1 MPKQR
6 AAHAST
12 RQPRQASTQ
21 LSSFSEA
28 RAEVLRGSQR
38 GEAST
43 SKHQKEADNLARIDR
58 KIEATLRPA
67 PPEEPSSSL
76 NPNPSPNLNA
86 NSNPSPNPNPNPNP
100 NPIPNANQE
109 PSSSRPPV
117 RQPRVAQQA
126 TSPGGERA
134 VDMGRPD
141 AAGQQPLV
149 YAAHHGDIEA
159 AFALLDQPGTDAN
172 CRDAGG
178 RTVLMIA
185 ACGGHGDLVRLA
197 LTLTLTQP

>member
-67 PPEEPSSSL
+67 PPE
-76 NPNPSPNLNA
+76 
-86 NSNPSPNPNPNPNP
+86 
-100 NPIPNANQE
+100 E

-197 LTLTLTQP
+197 LTLTLTPTLTLTLTQP